1 MGNASL
7 IEFRKSLN
15 LKQNEIAKEIGVSP
29 SYYYKVESG
38 YQNPSYEFLAKF
50 KRRFPDASIDVLF
63 FQWIWVNSLVLLMQ
77 RLI

>member
-1 MGNASL
+1 MDKL
-7 IEFRKSLN
+7 REFRESLHMSQKN
-15 LKQNEIAKEIGVSP
+15 MAKRIGVSP

-63 FQWIWVNSLVLLMQ
+63 F
-77 RLI
+77 

>member
-7 IEFRKSLN
+7 IEFRKSL
-15 LKQNEIAKEIGVSP
+15 AKEIGVSP

-63 FQWIWVNSLVLLMQ
+63 F
-77 RLI
+77 

>member
-1 MGNASL
+1 MDKL
-7 IEFRKSLN
+7 KEFRNSKKLS
-15 LKQNEIAKEIGVSP
+15 QKEMAIQIGVSP

-63 FQWIWVNSLVLLMQ
+63 F
-77 RLI
+77 